1 VRNTLI
7 CFVAAALA
15 VGACKKDKSAPKQED
30 HNAAAPATDD
40 LRAILAMMP
49 NNSEMVA
56 SVDFAALRSSQIYKD
71 HEGVLKGLAA
81 SQLEMIAKLC
91 DFNPIDKIGSVIF
104 AGKGKTKNGDMTALV
119 RGLTKPEVMPCLTKA
134 AAAPPPGFLVTVD
147 GDYTIVEVVP
157 KPKDAE
163 EEAPTTGSDPG
174 SAATDK
180 TAPVPAITDGG
191 VAAGDAGA
199 APAKRNAS
207 VALKFLDDN
216 TIIVARRKGVAV
228 TGAELADIA
237 AGKGGQS
244 ITEVDAFMKLID
256 GTDTL
261 APVWFVIS
269 AKSPFAKA
277 FAKYFPFD
285 AAFGS
290 ARADT
295 DLSVDI
301 TARMIDENAAK
312 DFSSVMIR
320 LFDSLKKSTLRS
332 AVGPNQ
338 VIVDGRDV
346 RVTLQ
351 ETGPQL
357 KELASKGEE
366 LMMALFAG
374 FLGQ

>member
-1 VRNTLI
+1 MRNTLI

-15 VGACKKDKSAPKQED
+15 VGACKKDKAAPKQED

-49 NNSEMVA
+49 KDSEMVA
-56 SVDFAALRSSQIYKD
+56 SVDFATLRSSQIYRD
-71 HEGVLKGLAA
+71 HEGALKGLAA
-81 SQLEMIAKLC
+81 SQLEMIGKLC

-104 AGKGKTKNGDMTALV
+104 AGKGKAKNGDMTALV
-119 RGLTKPEVMPCLTKA
+119 RGLTKPDVMPCLTKA
-134 AAAPPPGFLVTVD
+134 AATPPPGFLVTVD
-147 GDYTIVEVVP
+147 GDYAIVEVVP
-157 KPKDAE
+157 KPKEGEEPATTDAG
-163 EEAPTTGSDPG
+163 T
-174 SAATDK
+174 AAADK
-180 TAPVPAITDGG
+180 AAPVPAVTDGG
-191 VAAGDAGA
+191 VAADAGA
-199 APAKRNAS
+199 APAKRNPS
-207 VALKFLDDN
+207 VAMKFLDDN

-228 TGAELADIA
+228 TGAELGEIA

-244 ITEVDAFMKLID
+244 ITEVDAFMALID
-256 GTDTL
+256 GTDTV

-269 AKSPFAKA
+269 KSSPFAKA

-290 ARADT
+290 ARAGN
-295 DLSVDI
+295 DLDVDI
-301 TARMIDENAAK
+301 TARMIDEPAAK

-320 LFDSLKKSTLRS
+320 LFDSLKKSTLRD

-346 RVTLQ
+346 RITLH

-357 KELASKGEE
+357 KDLASKGQE